1 MSPLLDLDTDLVM
14 DQISYARQVLRA
26 EAEALEEVA
35 DRLDGSFD
43 RIIEILFN
51 CAGRIAVTGVG
62 KSADVAQKIVGT
74 FNSTGT
80 RSYFLDATRA
90 LHGDLGMIH
99 PNDVVVLISNSG
111 ESEEIVRL
119 LTPLK
124 KLAASVI
131 GITGNKASR
140 LALMADAALV
150 YGPIVESSPDALA
163 PSTSCTVAMSLG
175 HALAFVLAE
184 RRQFTRDDFARYHP
198 AGSLGFKLATVAEYM
213 RSGTELRLA
222 KTTDTVREVFAKAR
236 HFGRRTGAVMLLD
249 EQGKLAGLF
258 TDSDLARLFEKRAD
272 HLFDAPVSEIMT
284 RMPLTIGPNARMAEA
299 IEIMRNHKISE
310 LPVVEEDG
318 TICGLLDIT
327 DLIGVEMVDPKNG
340 LGLESH
346 VRLFNRISA

>member
-1 MSPLLDLDTDLVM
+1 MSPLLDLDTDLAM
-14 DQISYARQVLRA
+14 DQLTYARQVLRA

-51 CAGRIAVTGVG
+51 CAGRVAVTGVG

-74 FNSTGT
+74 LNSTGT

-99 PNDVVVLISNSG
+99 PNDVVVLLSNSG
-111 ESEEIVRL
+111 ESDEIVRL

-124 KLAASVI
+124 KMAASVI
-131 GITGNKASR
+131 GVTGNKASK
-140 LALMADAALV
+140 LALMSDIALV
-150 YGPIVESSPDALA
+150 YGPVVESSPDALA

-198 AGSLGFKLATVAEYM
+198 AGSLGFKLATVREFM
-213 RSGTELRLA
+213 RAGTELRIA
-222 KTTDTVREVFAKAR
+222 KASNTVREVFAKAR
-236 HFGRRTGAVMLLD
+236 HNGRRTGAVMLVD

-272 HLFDAPVSEIMT
+272 QSFDAPVSEVMT
-284 RMPLTIGPNARMAEA
+284 RMPLTIGPSARMAEA

-310 LPVVEEDG
+310 LPVVEDDG
-318 TICGLLDIT
+318 GVCGLLDIT
-327 DLIGVEMVDPKNG
+327 DIVGAEVIDPQTG
-340 LGLESH
+340 LATDSQ